1 MELFKS
7 TRQQVLESYSEAKQ
21 SFEMETLP
29 YHSTRQ
35 LEGRIVEE
43 GSDTAFLIFQ
53 PQEVRFFS
61 YGLGDRIALGPNQVP
76 VTEADT
82 NLAKGSSTNGATD
95 FIIEGFGFHQRGLRI
110 DYDEDMG
117 DNWQPVDTDVV
128 AAVNGERNIY
138 DPGGVVSPPQL
149 QSPYN
154 LEEGILQHLLGLIS
168 IVCEWDRKRTKRL
181 GIVDLMPHGGGH
193 SMLRSNGLPTSE
205 NRYRVPEGL
214 LWRRDGQPSSEFNV
228 ICRLERPLVI
238 PLNLITFPGNE
249 GTDMPAAA
257 YLEIVI
263 RVYGASIGVPTIP

>member
-1 MELFKS
+1 MELFKT
-7 TRQQVLESYSEAKQ
+7 TRQLVLEEYANARQ
-21 SFEMETLP
+21 AFEMETLP

-35 LEGRIVEE
+35 LMGTVVEV
-43 GSDTAFLIFQ
+43 SADVAFLVFQ

-61 YGLGDRIALGPNQVP
+61 YGLGDRIDLGPNQVA

-95 FIIEGFGFHQRGLRI
+95 FVIEGFGFHQRGVRI
-110 DYDEDMG
+110 DYDG
-117 DNWQPVDTDVV
+117 DLGAWTPADVDAV

-138 DPGGVVSPPQL
+138 DPGGVISPPQL

-154 LEEGILQHLLGLIS
+154 LEEGIVQHMLGLIS

-228 ICRLERPLVI
+228 IARLERTLVV
-238 PLNLITFPGNE
+238 PVNLIALPGSQS
-249 GTDMPAAA
+249 TDDPARV
-257 YLEIVI
+257 YLELVM
-263 RVYGASIGVPTIP
+263 RVYGASVSVPTIP